1 MTSPPVAEIYV
12 DESSQNG
19 HPFLVLGGLVIPQD
33 HVEGFCQSIERARQ
47 PELPSGSL
55 KWGRVSRT
63 KLATYKRVVDA
74 FFDPAAQR
82 AHFHTLVVDAAQV
95 NHFRWNEGSREIG
108 FQKEVYQLAQKFRRI
123 YPQPVFHLYPHQ
135 RSTPQAT
142 EELREILNR
151 GARKKGDNR
160 DWPFRRV
167 HFRVLADCLPLQV
180 VDVLLGALAYKL
192 NGHHDVRGASQARKE
207 LCDHVLRHAR
217 IHDVSRDTG
226 MSGKMTIWHRRLRR
240 R

>member
-1 MTSPPVAEIYV
+1 MTSSPIAEIYV

-19 HPFLVLGGLVIPQD
+19 HRFLVLGGLIIPQS
-33 HVEGFCQSIERARQ
+33 HVGSFCQSIDQARQ
-47 PELPSGSL
+47 PELPSSSL
-55 KWGRVSRT
+55 KWGRASRT
-63 KLATYKRVVDA
+63 KLAAYKRVVDA
-74 FFDPAAQR
+74 FFDPAAR
-82 AHFHTLVVDAAQV
+82 HVHFHTLVVDTSQV
-95 NHFRWNEGSREIG
+95 NHSRWNDSSREIG

-142 EELREILNR
+142 EELRNILNH

-167 HFRVLADCLPLQV
+167 HFRALADCLPLQV
-180 VDVLLGALAYKL
+180 VDILLGALAYKL
-192 NGHHDVRGASQARKE
+192 NRHYDERGASQARKE
-207 LCDHVLRHAR
+207 LCDYILRRAQ
-217 IHDVSRDTG
+217 IHDVSRDTS